1 MINYPK
7 VVEYIKSKKMLMYTV
22 KYSNKILTLI
32 NFVFY
37 PVFLAVAW
45 YFRAEKLLWYV
56 LFPVISFVALSIFRY
71 IYNAPRPYERFS
83 FAPIGRDNPKAGKSF
98 PSRHVFSAFI
108 IGFMIFDFYMPI
120 GVVFLVFAFLLGV
133 IRVVSGIHF
142 VKDVISGA
150 TVALLSYVIMLI
162 LI

>member
-7 VVEYIKSKKMLMYTV
+7 VVEYIKSKKTLMYTV

-32 NFVFY
+32 NFVSY
-37 PVFLAVAW
+37 PAFLAVAW
-45 YFRAEKLLWYV
+45 YLRAEKLLWYV
-56 LFPVISFVALSIFRY
+56 LFPAISFVALSAFRHL
-71 IYNAPRPYERFS
+71 YNAPRPYEKFL
-83 FAPIGRDNPKAGKSF
+83 FEPIGNSNAKSGKSF

-142 VKDVISGA
+142 VKDVICGA
-150 TVALLSYVIMLI
+150 TIALLSYVIMLI